1 MVKKNKL
8 EAISYK
14 TRRVKFGNNWFSVD
28 PFMDLDPLKIG
39 EEYEAN
45 FSTDKGIFYIET
57 FTKVVI

>member
-1 MVKKNKL
+1 
-8 EAISYK
+8 
-14 TRRVKFGNNWFSVD
+14 
-28 PFMDLDPLKIG
+28 MDLDPLKIG